1 MRFSLYLIF
10 SENKICVIFLSF
22 YFIWFF
28 CRWFH
33 SVLSSSKAEEILLR
47 EENDDGSFLVRP
59 SESTEGD
66 FTISVKYATLI
77 ML

>member
-1 MRFSLYLIF
+1 M
-10 SENKICVIFLSF
+10 
-22 YFIWFF
+22 
-28 CRWFH
+28 
-33 SVLSSSKAEEILLR
+33 LSSSKAEEILLR

-77 ML
+77 MLWLCLLAISDTVVFLIHFKLII

>member
-1 MRFSLYLIF
+1 M
-10 SENKICVIFLSF
+10 
-22 YFIWFF
+22 
-28 CRWFH
+28 
-33 SVLSSSKAEEILLR
+33 LSSSKAEEILLR

>member
-1 MRFSLYLIF
+1 M
-10 SENKICVIFLSF
+10 
-22 YFIWFF
+22 
-28 CRWFH
+28 
-33 SVLSSSKAEEILLR
+33 LSSSKAEEILLR

-77 ML
+77 MLWLCLLAISDTVAFLIHFKLII